1 MINAEELFKH
11 GFDEFEVQS
20 YPKGTYLTLKC
31 RDYMKNSDLQVALMH
46 ARKIAK
52 NKSYRTFM
60 KIKDSIGYK
69 VLEVQDII
77 EITIIGIFAIKIKNA
92 WNVIGQGYDNLA
104 KKYKLDIKGKCYERG
119 MEFVEEFEYNS
130 NGAEILYKVHEF
142 KNYQWECECPTLG
155 G

>member
-1 MINAEELFKH
+1 MINTEELFKH
-11 GFDEFEVQS
+11 GFDEFDVQF

-31 RDYMKNSDLQVALMH
+31 RDYMTNSDLQVALMH

-77 EITIIGIFAIKIKNA
+77 EITINETRIHHTENSYIRGQVLKI
-92 WNVIGQGYDNLA
+92 LTR
-104 KKYKLDIKGKCYERG
+104 C
-119 MEFVEEFEYNS
+119 S
-130 NGAEILYKVHEF
+130 NDTHII
-142 KNYQWECECPTLG
+142 
-155 G
+155 

>member
-1 MINAEELFKH
+1 MIDTKELFEH
-11 GFDEFEVQS
+11 GFDEFEVQF

-31 RDYMKNSDLQVALMH
+31 RDYMTNSDLQVALMH

-77 EITIIGIFAIKIKNA
+77 EITINETRIHHTENSYIRGQVLKI
-92 WNVIGQGYDNLA
+92 LTR
-104 KKYKLDIKGKCYERG
+104 C
-119 MEFVEEFEYNS
+119 S
-130 NGAEILYKVHEF
+130 NDTHII
-142 KNYQWECECPTLG
+142 
-155 G
+155 

>member
-1 MINAEELFKH
+1 MVSWTVRRNWRRCIEGACDIPRYVYSIFGVIRDRRNEKVEDSMIDTEELFKH

-31 RDYMKNSDLQVALMH
+31 RDYMTSSDLQVALMH

-77 EITIIGIFAIKIKNA
+77 EITINETRIHHTENSYIR
-92 WNVIGQGYDNLA
+92 GQVLN
-104 KKYKLDIKGKCYERG
+104 
-119 MEFVEEFEYNS
+119 
-130 NGAEILYKVHEF
+130 ILSK
-142 KNYQWECECPTLG
+142 
-155 G
+155 